1 MPKARSEETSSIGPF
16 WSGTIT
22 FGLVSVP
29 VELVPANRS
38 NHLSLR
44 SLAPDGTPL
53 RRQYVSSETGHELS
67 PHALV
72 RAYDRGKAGYVVVT
86 DDELDKLA
94 PEKTRDI
101 DLRVFVDANQI
112 HPIYFEHGYV
122 LMPAGESAKAYR
134 LLAAVL
140 ESGHRA
146 GIATF
151 VMRGKEYLISI
162 IAEDGILRA
171 ETMRFKDE
179 IRTPAEVGLPERQKV
194 PEKAMLR
201 FERII
206 SHQAAATLPLGEM
219 HDPSTEALMKIIKL
233 KRAHKENLIV
243 HAESGEEAKP
253 DLAASLKKS
262 LTSSHGR
269 RRKIRTTAKPRH
281 APRNRSR
288 RAGGARR
295 AA

>member
-1 MPKARSEETSSIGPF
+1 MPKARSEEKTAIGPF

-53 RRQYVSSETGHELS
+53 RRQYVSSETGRELS

-101 DLRVFVDANQI
+101 DLRMFVDVNQI
-112 HPIYFEHGYV
+112 HPIYYEHGYL

-140 ESGHRA
+140 ESAHRA

-162 IAEDGILRA
+162 IAETGILRA

-179 IRTPAEVGLPERQKV
+179 IRSPAEVGLPKIPKV
-194 PEKAMLR
+194 SAKAAQR
-201 FERII
+201 FEKII
-206 SHQAAATLPLGEM
+206 TQKAASSLPLGEL
-219 HDPSTEALMKIIKL
+219 HDPPTEVLMKIVKS
-233 KRAHKENLIV
+233 KQAHKENVVV
-243 HAESGEEAKP
+243 HAESGEEADS
-253 DLAASLKKS
+253 DLAATLKKS
-262 LTSSHGR
+262 PPARHRL
-269 RRKIRTTAKPRH
+269 RRKSRTTAKPRH
-281 APRNRSR
+281 AQRIRPRRS
-288 RAGGARR
+288 GGARR